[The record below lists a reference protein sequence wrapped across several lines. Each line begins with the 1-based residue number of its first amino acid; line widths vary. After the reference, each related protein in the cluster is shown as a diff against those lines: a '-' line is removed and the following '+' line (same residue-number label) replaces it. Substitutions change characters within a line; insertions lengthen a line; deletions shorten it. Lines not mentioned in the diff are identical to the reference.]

1 MKRGGDNGNPLLKN
15 IPCLLA
21 ICEWVSKKIDE
32 QNTPLAMTFTIELL
46 KELFYKG
53 DRNKKDCNPNGRA
66 GKPKSPVKRIREGSN
81 CPTIINTDMEDQ
93 MNW

>member
-32 QNTPLAMTFTIELL
+32 QNAPLAMIFTIELL

-53 DRNKKDCNPNGRA
+53 DRNKKRLQPEW
-66 GKPKSPVKRIREGSN
+66 KSWKTEAPSQENKRRI
-81 CPTIINTDMEDQ
+81 
-93 MNW
+93 